1 MAMEKQAVIKET
13 HHRSVTA
20 IGYHPMR
27 REILAGFEDGVI
39 KTWEAEGSKL
49 VLTTYEHQGWVTDFL
64 YWHDGKV
71 MFSSSNDGMIVAWAS
86 GGGVYDRIKIGSP
99 IYCMALNQ
107 RRHQLVCGLNGY
119 IRVYGLDEKREKS
132 SIVQVDSPYISK
144 EHTDIVKCIVCL
156 ESRVYSA
163 GFDSKLIIYDSSS
176 YPGNKGLTPV
186 FCNPKAHDAGISCL
200 VLIKDTE
207 NNTWLVTGSFD
218 KVVKIWSQDGKLTH
232 RLDGFLSTITDLC
245 YVPKNKTLWIA
256 SGLPTAT
263 LYDPK
268 SGENVTDFIG
278 TFQEEEDNQKYHL
291 HILKYI
297 PEMGEHTI
305 FLLNG
310 SFSKSNSHLC
320 TKMSD
325 PSFSLDEV
333 RQHPLTKRGSPLLS
347 SAFIWFIVTRPCGA
361 FIQCFVYRAQV
372 SHRYRHV
379 YVLTHPGNFSRN
391 TELMN
396 RATRLQVILSVPGR
410 LDKRGIHTASPP
422 HNNPIIHSQLKTNI
436 NGSGHQ
442 LCLHSHVSPVDQ
454 IRNFVFVH
462 TYTYASMYRFF
473 NIFISIAASTSRR
486 HLMMWKYNPSGC
498 ITALKCKHAV
508 ECLTYTHKVPI
519 LIFDGGSDGQAN
531 KWERLQS
538 NHFMYSKETFL
549 LAEAKNKLTQV
560 MNLKK
565 DPHQQVQVS
574 SVVRVV
580 KPQLGSHYIF
590 NKPEAQPAEHQKH
603 YHPALLKAT
612 FAEDLDLL
620 LLGSED
626 GNIYV
631 WGFDDAAVNALRDMK
646 PVGMPEL
653 VKKYAVL
660 LREDS
665 ELLGE
670 NGLYQTGLMDSQAQ
684 DSVTNRV
691 AGFICKNVLI
701 GHSSCVTCLTLIGRD
716 SGFGTTY
723 MLSSGWDRRICI
735 WDLETGTLHDTF
747 RNTSRDSYE
756 VQELACDGIVI
767 DMDYSCQRKEFA
779 YASSDKMVYIRSFD
793 PDGSKMRLSNTLQGH
808 EGEITQVK
816 WSRARSNWVTASEDG
831 TIRIWSGDGMSCI
844 QVLATHGAITSLCID
859 AYNSCIIAGVQNTI
873 KVYDPDN
880 YKLVQTNVGH
890 TDSIRSILHLPERNQ
905 YVSGSWDGSLRV
917 WNAFKPIARKKRL
930 KIEEKRE
937 SIAGFSA
944 NNPNYLIEDDDL
956 A

>member
-1 MAMEKQAVIKET
+1 MAMEKQAVIKDT

-20 IGYHPMR
+20 VGYHPMR

-71 MFSSSNDGMIVAWAS
+71 MFSSSNDGLIIAWSS
-86 GGGVYDRIKIGSP
+86 GGGVFDRIKIGSP
-99 IYCMALNQ
+99 VYCMALNT
-107 RRHQLVCGLNGY
+107 RRHQLVCGLNGS
-119 IRVYGLDEKREKS
+119 IKVYSLDDKREKS
-132 SIVQVDSPYISK
+132 SIIQLEDPFISR

-156 ESRVYSA
+156 ESRVFSA
-163 GFDSKLIIYDSSS
+163 GFDCKLIIYDSSS
-176 YPGNKGLTPV
+176 YPGNKGLNPV

-200 VLIKDTE
+200 ALVKDTE
-207 NNTWLVTGSFD
+207 NNTLLVTGSFD

-232 RLDGFLSTITDLC
+232 RLDGFVSTITDLC
-245 YVPKNKTLWIA
+245 YSPKNKTLWVA

-278 TFQEEEDNQKYHL
+278 TFQEEEENEKYHL

-297 PEMGEHTI
+297 PEI
-305 FLLNG
+305 N
-310 SFSKSNSHLC
+310 
-320 TKMSD
+320 
-325 PSFSLDEV
+325 EV
-333 RQHPLTKRGSPLLS
+333 
-347 SAFIWFIVTRPCGA
+347 I
-361 FIQCFVYRAQV
+361 
-372 SHRYRHV
+372 
-379 YVLTHPGNFSRN
+379 
-391 TELMN
+391 
-396 RATRLQVILSVPGR
+396 
-410 LDKRGIHTASPP
+410 
-422 HNNPIIHSQLKTNI
+422 
-436 NGSGHQ
+436 
-442 LCLHSHVSPVDQ
+442 
-454 IRNFVFVH
+454 
-462 TYTYASMYRFF
+462 
-473 NIFISIAASTSRR
+473 ASTSRR

-508 ECLTYTHKVPI
+508 ECLTYTRKVPI

-549 LAEAKNKLTQV
+549 LAEAKNKLAQV

-565 DPHQQVQVS
+565 EPCQPVQIS
-574 SVVRVV
+574 SVVRNVSTQV
-580 KPQLGSHYIF
+580 GSHYTL
-590 NKPEAQPAEHQKH
+590 NKPDNKPTDHQKH

-631 WGFDDAAVNALRDMK
+631 WGFDDAAVNALQNMK
-646 PVGMPEL
+646 PMGMPEL

-660 LREDS
+660 LNDDS
-665 ELLGE
+665 ELLADS
-670 NGLYQTGLMDSQAQ
+670 GLHQTGMMDNQAQ

-701 GHSSCVTCLTLIGRD
+701 GHSSCVTCLTLIGGE
-716 SGFGTTY
+716 SGYDTTY
-723 MLSSGWDRRICI
+723 LLSSGWDRRICI
-735 WDLETGTLHDTF
+735 WNLETGKLHDTF
-747 RNTSRDSYE
+747 RNTSPDSFE

-767 DMDYSCQRKEFA
+767 DMDYSSQRNEFA
-779 YASSDKMVYIRSFD
+779 YASSDKMVYIRSFE
-793 PDGSKMRLSNTLQGH
+793 PDGSKMRLTNTLQGH
-808 EGEITQVK
+808 DGEITQVK
-816 WSRARSNWVTASEDG
+816 WSRTRRNWITASEDG
-831 TIRIWSGDGMSCI
+831 TIRVWSGDGMTCL
-844 QVLATHGAITSLCID
+844 QVLAAHGSVTALCID
-859 AYNSCIIAGVQNTI
+859 AYNSCIVAGVQNTI
-873 KVYDPDN
+873 KVYDPDT

-890 TDSIRSILHLPERNQ
+890 SDSIRCIIHLPERNQ

-917 WNAFKPIARKKRL
+917 WNAFKPVARKKRL
-930 KIEEKRE
+930 KMEEKRE

-944 NNPNYLIEDDDL
+944 NNPNYLIEDEDL